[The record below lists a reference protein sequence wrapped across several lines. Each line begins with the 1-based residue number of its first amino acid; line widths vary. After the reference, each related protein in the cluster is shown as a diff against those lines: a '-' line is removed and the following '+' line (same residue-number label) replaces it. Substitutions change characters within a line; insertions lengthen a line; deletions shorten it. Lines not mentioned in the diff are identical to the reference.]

1 MSIVEVL
8 VALAVAVGLVGI
20 LVPLLPGSAL
30 IFAAVLVWTIATG
43 TAGAW
48 AVLAVVTVLLA
59 VGTVVKYAV
68 PGKRLKD
75 AGIPASTQWVAA
87 GLAVVGFFVVPVV
100 GIVIGFVLGTYLAE
114 HRRVGAAQA
123 WPSTK
128 HALRAVGLSILIE
141 LTAGL
146 LATTTWV
153 VGVVV
158 T

>member
-1 MSIVEVL
+1 MSLTEVL
-8 VALAVAVGLVGI
+8 VAVALAVGLAGI

-30 IFAAVLVWTIATG
+30 IFAAVLAWAITIGTAGGWAVLTIAT
-43 TAGAW
+43 A
-48 AVLAVVTVLLA
+48 LLL

-68 PGKRLKD
+68 PGKHLKD
-75 AGIPASTQWVAA
+75 AGIPASTQWIGA
-87 GLAVVGFFVVPVV
+87 GTAIVGFFVVPVV
-100 GIVIGFVLGTYLAE
+100 GIVIGFVLGVYLAE
-114 HRRVGAAQA
+114 HRRVGPAQA

-146 LATTTWV
+146 LATLTWV
-153 VGVVV
+153 VGVVA

>member
-1 MSIVEVL
+1 MSPLEVL
-8 VALAVAVGLVGI
+8 VALALAVGLAGI

-30 IFAAVLVWTIATG
+30 IFAAVLVWSLSIG
-43 TAGAW
+43 TPGAW
-48 AVLAVVTVLLA
+48 AVLAAVTGLLL

-68 PGKRLKD
+68 PGRRLKD
-75 AGIPASTQWVAA
+75 AGVAASTQWIGAGVAI
-87 GLAVVGFFVVPVV
+87 VGFFVIPVV
-100 GIVIGFVLGTYLAE
+100 GVIIGFVLGIYLAE
-114 HRRVGAAQA
+114 YRRVGASRA

-146 LATTTWV
+146 LATLTWV
-153 VGVVV
+153 AGVIA

>member
-1 MSIVEVL
+1 MSLTEVL
-8 VALAVAVGLVGI
+8 VAVALAVGLAGI

-30 IFAAVLVWTIATG
+30 IFAAILGWALSVDVASG
-43 TAGAW
+43 W
-48 AVLAVVTVLLA
+48 AVLAVATVLLLG
-59 VGTVVKYAV
+59 GTVVKYAV

-75 AGIPASTQWVAA
+75 AGIPASTQWIGAA
-87 GLAVVGFFVVPVV
+87 VAVVGFFVVPVV
-100 GIVIGFVLGTYLAE
+100 GIVLGFVLGVYVAE
-114 HRRVGAAQA
+114 HRRVGAAEA

-146 LATTTWV
+146 LATLTWV
-153 VGVVV
+153 VGVVA